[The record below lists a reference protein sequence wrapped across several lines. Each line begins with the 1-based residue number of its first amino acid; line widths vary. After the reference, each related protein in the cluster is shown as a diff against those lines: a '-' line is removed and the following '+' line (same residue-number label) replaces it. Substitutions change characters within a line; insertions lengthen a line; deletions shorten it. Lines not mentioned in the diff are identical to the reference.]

1 MRVHVCYRVSFVVYV
16 RVPAVWGSHV
26 ILLVNNVRLC
36 EIVATRLKAILSFKF
51 RNQCIWYP
59 RSLVESRCAC
69 FKVVTYLEAVWLL
82 VSLFITLKC
91 SELLLLVHRFLYLST
106 HQILIVSLFSLFFR
120 PVVPEPQEIAV
131 NALLALNP
139 KSSGTCTPI
148 CQPSTPTTMTSSN
161 VRYAGDDIISALRM
175 STGAYAPGDTINN
188 FEVPKSSS
196 SCMLEGAQYSM
207 DVKPSIVPYGN
218 GTPPAHSPS
227 LTSPLG
233 DRSPTKSRVKSQ
245 SKSGNN
251 ICQICGKSYARPSTL
266 KTHMRTH
273 SGEKPYRCEVCSK
286 AFTQAAN
293 LTAHL
298 RTHSGEKPF
307 SCPICQKRFSQS
319 SSVTTHL
326 RTHSGE
332 RPYRCDYCGKAFAD
346 TSTLTKHKRIHS
358 GEKPYRCKICNL
370 GFSQSGN
377 LHRHMKTH
385 NN

>member
-1 MRVHVCYRVSFVVYV
+1 MFTLLR
-16 RVPAVWGSHV
+16 PAAQVGESH
-26 ILLVNNVRLC
+26 
-36 EIVATRLKAILSFKF
+36 
-51 RNQCIWYP
+51 
-59 RSLVESRCAC
+59 
-69 FKVVTYLEAVWLL
+69 
-82 VSLFITLKC
+82 
-91 SELLLLVHRFLYLST
+91 
-106 HQILIVSLFSLFFR
+106 
-120 PVVPEPQEIAV
+120 EIAV
-131 NALLALNP
+131 NALLALNS
-139 KSSGTCTPI
+139 KSSCSTP
-148 CQPSTPTTMTSSN
+148 PGLVPDSTPTSS
-161 VRYAGDDIISALRM
+161 AGRTFSEDHSPPDLISALRM
-175 STGAYAPGDTINN
+175 STSAYHHGEAI
-188 FEVPKSSS
+188 
-196 SCMLEGAQYSM
+196 AQYEAARSAGTCLQDYPP
-207 DVKPSIVPYGN
+207 DVKPIIPVPNYGSADSP
-218 GTPPAHSPS
+218 TLVSPS
-227 LTSPLG
+227 MSE
-233 DRSPTKSRVKSQ
+233 RSPGSKPRSKSQ

-273 SGEKPYRCEVCSK
+273 SGEKPYRCEVCGK

-332 RPYRCDYCGKAFAD
+332 RPYRCDFCGKAFAD

-385 NN
+385 NNWVKCRPA

>member
-1 MRVHVCYRVSFVVYV
+1 M
-16 RVPAVWGSHV
+16 
-26 ILLVNNVRLC
+26 
-36 EIVATRLKAILSFKF
+36 
-51 RNQCIWYP
+51 
-59 RSLVESRCAC
+59 
-69 FKVVTYLEAVWLL
+69 
-82 VSLFITLKC
+82 
-91 SELLLLVHRFLYLST
+91 
-106 HQILIVSLFSLFFR
+106 
-120 PVVPEPQEIAV
+120 
-131 NALLALNP
+131 NALLSL
-139 KSSGTCTPI
+139 KSTGSTSSTC
-148 CQPSTPTTMTSSN
+148 PSTPTTMSATS
-161 VRYAGDDIISALRM
+161 VRTFGDETTPELLSALRM
-175 STGAYAPGDTINN
+175 STGAYAPGESIQN
-188 FEVPKSSS
+188 FDVAKSTS
-196 SCMLEGAQYSM
+196 SCMMDTQYPQ
-207 DVKPSIVPYGN
+207 DVKPILPVPNFCNGSSPDISTASI
-218 GTPPAHSPS
+218 
-227 LTSPLG
+227 TSPVGGLVE
-233 DRSPTKSRVKSQ
+233 RSPGSKPARKSSN
-245 SKSGNN
+245 KSGNN

-273 SGEKPYRCEVCSK
+273 SGEKPYRCDVCGK

-293 LTAHL
+293 LTAHM

>member
-1 MRVHVCYRVSFVVYV
+1 M
-16 RVPAVWGSHV
+16 
-26 ILLVNNVRLC
+26 
-36 EIVATRLKAILSFKF
+36 
-51 RNQCIWYP
+51 
-59 RSLVESRCAC
+59 
-69 FKVVTYLEAVWLL
+69 
-82 VSLFITLKC
+82 
-91 SELLLLVHRFLYLST
+91 
-106 HQILIVSLFSLFFR
+106 
-120 PVVPEPQEIAV
+120 
-131 NALLALNP
+131 NALLSL
-139 KSSGTCTPI
+139 KSSSGNTTP
-148 CQPSTPTTMTSSN
+148 QSSTPTTMTSTT
-161 VRYAGDDIISALRM
+161 RIITFGDDHTPDSLLSALRT
-175 STGAYAPGDTINN
+175 STYAPGETINATMTSTACRI
-188 FEVPKSSS
+188 ES
-196 SCMLEGAQYSM
+196 QYPP
-207 DVKPSIVPYGN
+207 DVKPIPLL
-218 GTPPAHSPS
+218 PAMSMGHLSSGSDSPTAINDMGMS
-227 LTSPLG
+227 E
-233 DRSPTKSRVKSQ
+233 RSPGSKPRQKPN
-245 SKSGNN
+245 KSGNN
-251 ICQICGKSYARPSTL
+251 ICNICGKSYARPSTL

-273 SGEKPYRCEVCSK
+273 SGEKPYRCDVCAK

-332 RPYRCDYCGKAFAD
+332 RPYRCDYCGKCFSD

>member
-1 MRVHVCYRVSFVVYV
+1 MSSTSVS
-16 RVPAVWGSHV
+16 
-26 ILLVNNVRLC
+26 
-36 EIVATRLKAILSFKF
+36 AI
-51 RNQCIWYP
+51 
-59 RSLVESRCAC
+59 RS
-69 FKVVTYLEAVWLL
+69 YGDD
-82 VSLFITLKC
+82 
-91 SELLLLVHRFLYLST
+91 H
-106 HQILIVSLFSLFFR
+106 
-120 PVVPEPQEIAV
+120 
-131 NALLALNP
+131 
-139 KSSGTCTPI
+139 
-148 CQPSTPTTMTSSN
+148 STP
-161 VRYAGDDIISALRM
+161 DLISALRM
-175 STGAYAPGDTINN
+175 GGTYAPGEHINSTG
-188 FEVPKSSS
+188 FDGSRTSS
-196 SCMLEGAQYSM
+196 SCMQDSQYPA
-207 DVKPSIVPYGN
+207 DVKPILVHSYGDASTTITTEVN
-218 GTPPAHSPS
+218 AMAERSPS
-227 LTSPLG
+227 
-233 DRSPTKSRVKSQ
+233 TKSRPKSAN
-245 SKSGNN
+245 KSGNN

-273 SGEKPYRCEVCSK
+273 SGEKPYRCEICAK

>member
-1 MRVHVCYRVSFVVYV
+1 M
-16 RVPAVWGSHV
+16 
-26 ILLVNNVRLC
+26 LRLSG
-36 EIVATRLKAILSFKF
+36 VKF
-51 RNQCIWYP
+51 
-59 RSLVESRCAC
+59 
-69 FKVVTYLEAVWLL
+69 
-82 VSLFITLKC
+82 
-91 SELLLLVHRFLYLST
+91 
-106 HQILIVSLFSLFFR
+106 FSLFVFSLFR
-120 PVVPEPQEIAV
+120 PVVCEQQEIAV
-131 NALLALNP
+131 NALLSL
-139 KSSGTCTPI
+139 KSTGSSSSTC
-148 CQPSTPTTMTSSN
+148 PSTPTTMSASS
-161 VRYAGDDIISALRM
+161 VRTFGDETTPELLSALRM
-175 STGAYAPGDTINN
+175 STGAYTPGESIQTFDVT
-188 FEVPKSSS
+188 KTSS
-196 SCMLEGAQYSM
+196 SCMMDGQYGQ
-207 DVKPSIVPYGN
+207 DVKPIIPVPNYCNGSPTDVTSASI
-218 GTPPAHSPS
+218 
-227 LTSPLG
+227 TSPVGALVE
-233 DRSPTKSRVKSQ
+233 RSPGSKPHRKSSN
-245 SKSGNN
+245 KSGNN

-273 SGEKPYRCEVCSK
+273 SGEKPYRCDVCGK

-293 LTAHL
+293 LTAHM

>member
-1 MRVHVCYRVSFVVYV
+1 M
-16 RVPAVWGSHV
+16 
-26 ILLVNNVRLC
+26 
-36 EIVATRLKAILSFKF
+36 
-51 RNQCIWYP
+51 
-59 RSLVESRCAC
+59 
-69 FKVVTYLEAVWLL
+69 
-82 VSLFITLKC
+82 
-91 SELLLLVHRFLYLST
+91 
-106 HQILIVSLFSLFFR
+106 
-120 PVVPEPQEIAV
+120 

-161 VRYAGDDIISALRM
+161 VRAFVGDDLISALRM
-175 STGAYAPGDTINN
+175 STGAYAPGDTINH

-196 SCMLEGAQYSM
+196 SCMLEGAQYPM

-227 LTSPLG
+227 ITSPLG

-245 SKSGNN
+245 SKSSNN